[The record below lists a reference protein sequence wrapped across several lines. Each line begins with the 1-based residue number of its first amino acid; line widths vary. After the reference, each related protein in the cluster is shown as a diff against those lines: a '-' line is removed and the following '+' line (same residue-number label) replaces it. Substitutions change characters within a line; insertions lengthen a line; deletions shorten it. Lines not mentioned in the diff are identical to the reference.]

1 LVLEVVVRLFAN
13 PNVSRLALAIFTSL
27 FICLTAVIVIRLLRR
42 NAAQAGSLDDPPA
55 DPEQLPMLTYN
66 AVIQELKQEK
76 HELLSTQQAERRRAK
91 TSETISAA
99 VLSHLSSGV
108 LFFTGN
114 GLVRQSN
121 AAAKQILGFASPVG
135 MNISEIFRDAKVMSG
150 IGSEEQL
157 TAAVQANLQE
167 NTPTQSWE
175 SQYVTPSGEQRILE
189 VTVTP
194 VHSLAGDL
202 LGITCLINDNTEV
215 ALLQRQE
222 ELRGEM
228 SGEMALALRTS
239 LTTIASYAREIA
251 TNRDPQRTQALA
263 ADIVSEAAELDHTVG
278 GFLAG
283 VKAAAAEA

>member
-1 LVLEVVVRLFAN
+1 VRLFAN
-13 PNVSRLALAIFTSL
+13 PNVLRAAWAIFTSV
-27 FICLTAVIVIRLLRR
+27 FVCLATVALVRFLRR
-42 NAAQAGSLDDPPA
+42 NATQAASLDDPQA
-55 DPEQLPMLTYN
+55 GSDQLPLHTYN

-76 HELLSTQQAERRRAK
+76 HELLSAQQAERRRAK
-91 TSETISAA
+91 TSESISVA

-121 AAAKQILGFASPVG
+121 VAAKHILGFASPTG
-135 MNISEIFRDAKVMSG
+135 MSIHEIFREAKVMSG
-150 IGSEEQL
+150 VGSEEQL
-157 TAAVQANLQE
+157 AAAVQANLQA
-167 NTPTQSWE
+167 NVATQSWDA
-175 SQYVTPSGEQRILE
+175 QYVTPSGEQRILE
-189 VTVTP
+189 LTVTP
-194 VHSLAGDL
+194 VHSGADDL
-202 LGITCLINDNTEV
+202 LGVACLINDKTEV

-251 TNRDPQRTQALA
+251 VNRDPQRTQTLA

-283 VKAAAAEA
+283 TKAAAAEV

>member
-1 LVLEVVVRLFAN
+1 MRLFAN
-13 PNVSRLALAIFTSL
+13 PNVLRGALAIFASI
-27 FICLTAVIVIRLLRR
+27 FVCLATVVIVRFLRR
-42 NAAQAGSLDDPPA
+42 NATQAASLDDPEGGC
-55 DPEQLPMLTYN
+55 DQLPLNTYS

-76 HELLSTQQAERRRAK
+76 HELLTAQQAERRRAK
-91 TSETISAA
+91 TSESISAA

-108 LFFTGN
+108 LFITGN

-121 AAAKQILGFASPVG
+121 AAAKHILGFASPAG
-135 MNISEIFRDAKVMSG
+135 MSVNEIFRDAKVMSG
-150 IGSEEQL
+150 VGSEEQL
-157 TAAVQANLQE
+157 AAAMQGNLQQ
-167 NTPTQSWE
+167 NVPTQSWDA
-175 SQYVTPSGEQRILE
+175 QYVTPSGEQRILE

-194 VHSLAGDL
+194 VHSGSDDL
-202 LGITCLINDNTEV
+202 LGVACLISDKTEM

-239 LTTIASYAREIA
+239 LNTIASYARELA
-251 TNRDPQRTQALA
+251 VNRDPQRTQTLA

-283 VKAAAAEA
+283 SKAAAAEV

>member
-1 LVLEVVVRLFAN
+1 MRLFAN
-13 PNVSRLALAIFTSL
+13 PNVLRAALAVFTSVVV
-27 FICLTAVIVIRLLRR
+27 CLATVVMVRLLRR
-42 NAAQAGSLDDPPA
+42 NASQAASLDDPPA
-55 DPEQLPMLTYN
+55 DWEKLPLNTYS

-76 HELLSTQQAERRRAK
+76 HELLSAQQAERRRAR
-91 TSETISAA
+91 TTETINAT

-108 LFFTGN
+108 LFITGN

-121 AAAKQILGFASPVG
+121 AAAKHILGFASPTG
-135 MNISEIFRDAKVMSG
+135 MSVNEIFRDAKVMSG
-150 IGSEEQL
+150 VGSEEQL
-157 TAAVQANLQE
+157 APAMQANLQQDV
-167 NTPTQSWE
+167 PTQSWDT
-175 SQYVTPSGEQRILE
+175 QYVTPSGEQRILE

-194 VHSLAGDL
+194 VHSGSDDL
-202 LGITCLINDNTEV
+202 LGVACLISDKTEV

-251 TNRDPQRTQALA
+251 VNRDPQRTQALA

-283 VKAAAAEA
+283 TRPVAAEV

>member
-1 LVLEVVVRLFAN
+1 LEVAVKLFAN
-13 PNVSRLALAIFTSL
+13 PNVLRLALALFTSI
-27 FICLTAVIVIRLLRR
+27 FVCLATVVLVRRLRR
-42 NAAQAGSLDDPPA
+42 NASQAASLDDPHA
-55 DPEQLPMLTYN
+55 DADQLPLHTYN

-76 HELLSTQQAERRRAK
+76 HELLSAQQAERRRAK
-91 TSETISAA
+91 TSESISAA
-99 VLSHLSSGV
+99 VLSHLPCGV

-121 AAAKQILGFASPVG
+121 AAAKHILGFASPSG
-135 MNISEIFRDAKVMSG
+135 MSVNEIFRDTKVMSG
-150 IGSEEQL
+150 LGSEEQL
-157 TAAVQANLQE
+157 AAAVQGNLQE
-167 NTPTQSWE
+167 NIPTQSWDA
-175 SQYVTPSGEQRILE
+175 QYVTPSGEQRILE

-194 VHSLAGDL
+194 VHSGSDDL
-202 LGITCLINDNTEV
+202 LGVTCLITDKTEV

-251 TNRDPQRTQALA
+251 VNRDPQRTQALA

-283 VKAAAAEA
+283 TKAAAAEA